1 LGEAPSDDGD
11 VQLEADQMKDKLE
24 VKKKKDEEKRAK
36 EEVDATSAA
45 LKAAREELL

>member
-1 LGEAPSDDGD
+1 
-11 VQLEADQMKDKLE
+11 MKDKLE